1 MKIGHP
7 AMKIACFDRGIGE
20 LLQTNYYHI
29 PRFQRPYSWER
40 DNVEDFWSDA
50 IVGSPGDYFIGSIV
64 VYRITQNDRGVV
76 DGQQR
81 LTTVMLILATLRNA
95 YRDLNHG
102 DLEQGVQKWIE
113 RVNVENKSLF
123 VIQTESSY
131 PFLHDH
137 ILSATP
143 PDTEPVIGP
152 EEIRIKTAFDII
164 NAKLTEMRLA
174 ASNGLTGENASKAQ
188 VKALSAVRDK
198 VMALKLI
205 FIELDNEDDAY
216 LIFETLNTRGKDL
229 KTGDLVKNHIT
240 KYLRG
245 KNANL
250 DSVKDKWNKLVETLE
265 ESEEDLDLDEFL
277 HHYWLSVA
285 DYLAA
290 KNLFKTIRKTITAA
304 KCKEFLDALV
314 RDSVYYRSLFEPS
327 SKKWSKNEFTLRNSL
342 MALSQFKVSQ
352 HAPFVLALLREY
364 ARKRAGLAEVRN
376 ALRMLESF
384 HFVFT
389 AITAQRSGG
398 SLAKWYSVA
407 GRDYSRATDATAR
420 QKVIADLRKR
430 LKSVLPSEAEFEIRF
445 LSLMFLDDVTKQ
457 KKLVQYVLG
466 SFSTYYSHGVAID
479 GDQMTIEH
487 VAAQNAATGA
497 STINK
502 NKVGNIGNLLYVSS
516 ALNDKLGNR
525 PFADKLKVLVAS
537 KVPMDPFIANPARDS
552 WTEADVDARAKELS
566 KLAYKTIWKI

>member
-1 MKIGHP
+1 
-7 AMKIACFDRGIGE
+7 MKIACFDRGIGE

-50 IVGSPGDYFIGSIV
+50 IVSNPGDYFIGSIV

-81 LTTVMLILATLRNA
+81 LTTVMLILAALRNA
-95 YRDLNHG
+95 YREVNQG

-113 RVNVENKSLF
+113 RVNVENKSLY

-152 EEIRIKTAFDII
+152 EELRIKTGFDII
-164 NAKLTEMRLA
+164 NAKLAEMRKCA
-174 ASNGLTGENASKAQ
+174 AAGLVGDAASKAQ

-240 KYLRG
+240 KHLRG

-265 ESEEDLDLDEFL
+265 ESEADLDLDEFL

-285 DYLAA
+285 DYLPA
-290 KNLFKTIRKTITAA
+290 KSLFKNIRKTVTAA

-327 SKKWSKNEFTLRNSL
+327 SRKWTKNEFGIRNSL
-342 MALSQFKVSQ
+342 LALSQFKVSQ

-364 ARKRAGLAEVRN
+364 YRRRAGLAEVRN

-398 SLAKWYSVA
+398 SLAKWYSSA
-407 GRDYSRATDATAR
+407 GRDYSRAGDAAAR
-420 QKVIADLRKR
+420 HKVIADLRKR
-430 LKSVLPSEAEFEIRF
+430 LKSVLPSEAEFDIGF
-445 LSLMFLDDVTKQ
+445 QNLTFLDDVTKQ

-466 SFSTYYSHGVAID
+466 CFSTHYSQGVAID
-479 GDQMTIEH
+479 SDQMTIEH
-487 VAAQNAATGA
+487 LAAQNAAPA
-497 STINK
+497 AAAISK
-502 NKVGNIGNLLYVSS
+502 PKVGNIGNLLYVSS
-516 ALNDKLGNR
+516 ALNDRLGNR
-525 PFADKLKVLVAS
+525 PFSDKLKVLAAS
-537 KVPMDPFIANPARDS
+537 KVPMDPYIADPTRVS
-552 WTEADVDARAKELS
+552 WTEADIYARAKELS
-566 KLAYKTIWKI
+566 KLAYRTIWKF